1 MVTLLHHYQQELGR
15 LRQATREYAEAHPAT
30 AAALELEADAS
41 TDPEVE
47 RLLQS
52 VALLNAG
59 MQQLIEQ
66 GRSDCHKALL
76 QTLQPHYLRP
86 VPSCGIIQV
95 DTSAAR
101 PNEINTV
108 SRLPR
113 GTILRCDASKFV
125 TTSDVVIAPLT
136 IASATFL
143 PTLDLPTT
151 LRLPS
156 EATSALRITLESTA
170 TSCALEKPPLPK
182 LRICVDG
189 EPDVRAGLLDA
200 ILLNSQCVCLE
211 AGTSWRVLPQS
222 PFTHTGIGTEDALL
236 PHHPGQQ
243 SPRLL
248 TEFFHLP
255 QKFDFLDLDLQ
266 AISAHCP
273 PGCKRL
279 TLHIVLP
286 ACDPRLR
293 HASAANLRLSCTPV
307 INLFPQAAAPI
318 RLDARSEAYPVTPTQ
333 PGLAI
338 YSIDKVSLM
347 SRNGDRVLPPF
358 HGTAHTEP
366 GPYWQLSER
375 EGCALILVD
384 REQRPARFETGTL
397 SVQLTC
403 TNKDLPHPT
412 SRLTT
417 EASTGGFPLRFT
429 HAPAAAR
436 QLPGPGTVCNI
447 LYAEDTTLPAL
458 RKLLH
463 LHGCPY
469 TESLKRLAAK
479 PSTAWLNHPMGRI
492 HMHGTEFTLLA
503 DQAALHGQSIHTL
516 AEILLAALADKLRE
530 NRFAHLRI
538 GSESGKVLCEAGPR
552 AGTRAL
558 A

>member
-1 MVTLLHHYQQELGR
+1 MVTLLHHYEQELGR
-15 LRQATREYAEAHPAT
+15 LRQAMRQYAEAHPAT
-30 AAALELEADAS
+30 AAALELEADGS

-52 VALLNAG
+52 VALLNAS

-86 VPSCGIIQV
+86 VPACGIIQV

-101 PNEINTV
+101 PNEISTV
-108 SRLPR
+108 IRLPR
-113 GTILRCDASKFV
+113 GTILRCDGSKFV
-125 TTSDVVIAPLT
+125 TTSDVSIAPINIT
-136 IASATFL
+136 SVKFQ

-151 LRLPS
+151 LRLPG
-156 EATSALRITLESTA
+156 EATSALRITLETTA
-170 TSCALEKPPLPK
+170 NSAAFDLPPLRK

-189 EPDVRAGLLDA
+189 EPELRASLLDA
-200 ILLNSQCVCLE
+200 ILLHGQCVCIE
-211 AGTSWRVLPQS
+211 AGTSWHVLAHS
-222 PFTHTGIGTEDALL
+222 PFTHAGAGIEDALL
-236 PHHPGQQ
+236 LHRSGQQ

-279 TLHIVLP
+279 ILHIVLP
-286 ACDPRLR
+286 ACDLRLR
-293 HASAANLRLSCTPV
+293 QASTENLRLSCTPA
-307 INLFPQAAAPI
+307 INLFPQSAAPI
-318 RLDARSEAYPVTPTQ
+318 RLDGRSEAYPVAPTQ
-333 PGLAI
+333 PGLVI

-358 HGTAHTEP
+358 HSTAHTEP
-366 GPYWQLSER
+366 GPYWQLDER

-384 REQRPARFETGTL
+384 REQHPARLETGTL

-403 TNKDLPHPT
+403 TNKELPQPT

-417 EASTGGFPLRFT
+417 EASAGGFPLRFT
-429 HAPAAAR
+429 HDLAAAR
-436 QLPGPGTVCNI
+436 HLPGPSALCNS

-463 LHGCPY
+463 LHGCPC
-469 TESLKRLAAK
+469 TESLKSLAAK
-479 PSTAWLNHPMGRI
+479 PSAAWLNHPMGRI
-492 HMHGTEFTLLA
+492 HMHGTEFTLLV
-503 DQAALHGQSIHTL
+503 DQAALHGHSIHAL
-516 AEILLAALADKLRE
+516 AEILLATLADKLRE

-538 GSESGKVLCEAGPR
+538 ASESGKVLCEAGPL